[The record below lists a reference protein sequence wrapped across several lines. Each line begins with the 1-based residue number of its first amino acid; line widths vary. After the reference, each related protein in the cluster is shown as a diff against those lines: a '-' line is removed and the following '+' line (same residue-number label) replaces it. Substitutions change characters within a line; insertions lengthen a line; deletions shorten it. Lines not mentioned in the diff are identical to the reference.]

1 MLEVAINSFSYSST
15 EVLNNVSFTLKKG
28 EHLAV
33 LGESGCGK
41 TTLLKLIY
49 GLLPLKHGA
58 IHWDNTAL
66 LGPAYNIVP
75 GESFIKFVPQEFD
88 LMPFTSVAENISEH
102 LGRTEIEKDA
112 ARVEELLAVVGL
124 SEFANTKVKSL
135 SGGQKQRVALAKALA
150 KKPLLLLLD
159 EPFSHIDT
167 FRKNKLRRSIYSYLK
182 ANNISCITAT
192 HDASEALGYAD
203 KLCILKQGKVEAFG
217 SPEAI
222 YHNLENEYQA
232 GFFDEVNVL
241 PGELFSGTAGP
252 EKLIL
257 FPYELIVSAEPTS
270 MQVKTIDSY
279 FQGSHY
285 LIRALW
291 KNKEVFFTHKT
302 AISNGKTVFLTK
314 NGAISPRK

>member
-1 MLEVAINSFSYSST
+1 MLEVAINSFSYSSA
-15 EVLNNVSFTLKKG
+15 EVLNNVSFKLKKG
-28 EHLAV
+28 EQLAV

-41 TTLLKLIY
+41 TTLLKLIF
-49 GLLPLKHGA
+49 GLLTLKHGT

-66 LGPAYNIVP
+66 LGPDYNLVP

-88 LMPFTSVAENISEH
+88 LMPFTSVAENIAEH

-112 ARVEELLAVVGL
+112 ARVEELLAIVGL
-124 SEFANTKVKSL
+124 SDFINTRVKSL

-150 KKPLLLLLD
+150 KRPQLLLLD

-182 ANNISCITAT
+182 ANNISCVTAT

-203 KLCILKQGKVEAFG
+203 TLCILKQGRIEAFG
-217 SPEAI
+217 SPENI
-222 YHNLENEYQA
+222 YHNVENEYQG
-232 GFFDEVNVL
+232 GFFDEVNEL
-241 PGELFSGTAGP
+241 PAALFSGKAGS

-257 FPYELIVSAEPTS
+257 FPHQLIVSAEKTA
-270 MQVKTIDSY
+270 MQVKAIESY

-285 LIRALW
+285 LIRAMW
-291 KNKEVFFTHKT
+291 ENKEVFFINKT
-302 AISNGKTVFLTK
+302 AILNGKTVFLTQ
-314 NGAISPRK
+314 N